1 MKELKIDPELRDLL
15 PPLAD
20 DEYKQLEKNIVDNGF
35 DRNFPIMEW
44 HGFIVDGHNR
54 YSICQKHNIDYTIGT
69 LAYKTKEEVM
79 RWMLDIQLGR
89 RNLTPIQRIS
99 VAEKHRA
106 LFEAQAKENLKL
118 ATGGD
123 RRSEDYKKK
132 NQGTPEMVEVEKRKN
147 RTENETNSKLAAIA
161 GVKRETYRMGAKILN
176 SDNDELKQRVLS
188 GKTSITAGYKEL
200 QNKNKPKVD
209 EVVEKPV
216 EKENNTTK
224 PETKPQVENGVI
236 LLPEDSKEN
245 KIMNDIARQ
254 MKSGTIDTTQLSNEK
269 EIVSVA
275 ALVDESMCSIFN
287 YIFRNID
294 FEKFSRENFNE
305 IENILLAAKDTIDK
319 KIKIMEEKISSD
331 ATPKQQIAELD
342 QKLESLDKNI
352 ESLQIE
358 RSNTVKKRGDL
369 FKALD
374 VKCPVKF
381 KWIKEGQDL
390 FPAWWKCQIYI
401 DYDGLTEVLG
411 EYSVSHSELPNT
423 YMKTA
428 VNGSRE
434 EISQK
439 YHDDFRMIWKQ
450 AHDENVRLE
459 MEANDK
465 RMKTAQQLDY
475 EMNRMKKCIPV
486 GLDKNVCRKF
496 YRTLAN
502 EYHPDNGKTGDAEM
516 MQHVNELK
524 AVWGI

>member
-44 HGFIVDGHNR
+44 RGFIVDGHNR
-54 YSICQKHNIDYTIGT
+54 YSICRKHNIDYTIGT
-69 LAYKTKEEVM
+69 LAYETKEEVM

-89 RNLTPIQRIS
+89 RNLTPIQRIL
-99 VAEKHRA
+99 VAEKYRPVY
-106 LFEAQAKENLKL
+106 EKQAKENLSK
-118 ATGGD
+118 AV
-123 RRSEDYKKK
+123 SES
-132 NQGTPEMVEVEKRKN
+132 NKN
-147 RTENETNSKLAAIA
+147 RANPTLPNLVNMEQKPIDTTQELANIA
-161 GVKRETYRMGAKILN
+161 GVGKETYRMGAKILN

-254 MKSGTIDTTQLSNEK
+254 MKSGTIDITQLSNEK

-319 KIKIMEEKISSD
+319 KIKIMEEKIFSD
-331 ATPKQQIAELD
+331 VAPKQQIAELD
-342 QKLESLDKNI
+342 QKLVSLDKNI
-352 ESLQIE
+352 ESLQTE

-374 VKCPVKF
+374 VKCPVKYN
-381 KWIKEGQDL
+381 WIKEGQDL

-411 EYSVSHSELPNT
+411 EYHVSHSELPNT
-423 YMKTA
+423 YMKTT

-434 EISQK
+434 EIPKK

-465 RMKTAQQLDY
+465 IMKTAQQLDY

>member
-35 DRNFPIMEW
+35 DKNFPIMEW

-54 YSICQKHNIDYTIGT
+54 YSICRKHNIDYTIGT
-69 LAYKTKEEVM
+69 LAYETKEEVM

-106 LFEAQAKENLKL
+106 LFEAQAKERQIQSGIEYGK
-118 ATGGD
+118 GGT
-123 RRSEDYKKK
+123 KV
-132 NQGTPEMVEVEKRKN
+132 TPEMVEPSTSKS

-161 GVKRETYRMGAKILN
+161 GVKRETYRMGSKILN
-176 SDNDELKQRVLS
+176 SNNDDLKQRVLS

-209 EVVEKPV
+209 DVVEKPV
-216 EKENNTTK
+216 ENNTGAITK
-224 PETKPQVENGVI
+224 PTTKPQVENGVI

-294 FEKFSRENFNE
+294 FEKFSRKNFDE

-319 KIKIMEEKISSD
+319 KIKIMEEKI
-331 ATPKQQIAELD
+331 
-342 QKLESLDKNI
+342 
-352 ESLQIE
+352 
-358 RSNTVKKRGDL
+358 
-369 FKALD
+369 
-374 VKCPVKF
+374 
-381 KWIKEGQDL
+381 
-390 FPAWWKCQIYI
+390 
-401 DYDGLTEVLG
+401 
-411 EYSVSHSELPNT
+411 
-423 YMKTA
+423 
-428 VNGSRE
+428 
-434 EISQK
+434 
-439 YHDDFRMIWKQ
+439 
-450 AHDENVRLE
+450 
-459 MEANDK
+459 
-465 RMKTAQQLDY
+465 
-475 EMNRMKKCIPV
+475 
-486 GLDKNVCRKF
+486 
-496 YRTLAN
+496 N
-502 EYHPDNGKTGDAEM
+502 E
-516 MQHVNELK
+516 
-524 AVWGI
+524 